1 MWRCHH
7 SKQWFLCVCVCVCDT
22 DDGCPPGYEKKHGW
36 RPLPPT
42 IKAATKVDGL
52 WWWCCGGHMKTT
64 IMIVWNNN
72 NTWLYR
78 NSGKQLDSG
87 WIWMEITIDWTTWHN
102 MYSLHRANV
111 DDGHNVTNNKDMLP
125 HPIFTK
131 GKQVHVR
138 LSLPKQSLSPIV
150 CLSPSTT
157 MMMMMMMMMMCLYC
171 CYRVLRG
178 KPSGRHRQWNQQL
191 NWFNNFFRTIY
202 YTDMTY
208 IHCLMQM
215 YRSDIGLN
223 WTFLIESPF
232 NHRTSIGQVQLM
244 SLHQLIDGYR
254 IR

>member
-1 MWRCHH
+1 M
-7 SKQWFLCVCVCVCDT
+7 VV
-22 DDGCPPGYEKKHGW
+22 
-36 RPLPPT
+36 
-42 IKAATKVDGL
+42 L
-52 WWWCCGGHMKTT
+52 WWPHEDHNYDC
-64 IMIVWNNN
+64 WNNN
-72 NTWLYR
+72 NIWLYR

-157 MMMMMMMMMMCLYC
+157 MMMMMMMMMMMCLYC

-191 NWFNNFFRTIY
+191 NWFNNFFSHNILHRHDVHSLSNANVSVRHWFELNIF
-202 YTDMTY
+202 DRIAIQSSY
-208 IHCLMQM
+208 I
-215 YRSDIGLN
+215 N
-223 WTFLIESPF
+223 WTSTTNVI
-232 NHRTSIGQVQLM
+232 TSIDRRLPNKVTGVAYSQNDSFPVFVCFIFV
-244 SLHQLIDGYR
+244 SSIRSIFYYISYR
-254 IR
+254 PQFMNLETTMFRMD